1 MVYPYDIK
9 RKEKTTMKKPEEKF
23 NEWLTNAV
31 KGKEG
36 FEVVYVKAQEYVCR
50 NEDYIQNVT
59 TLFIMVWKSG
69 EPIFCYKWK
78 EGENK
83 DDIAKIAF
91 VIKKQKKMM
100 LYINTDAE
108 KIYSFGME
116 NTELEEIM
124 VFIFY
129 QVRDEIT
136 FIAAS
141 SESKEIKMI
150 NAIQN
155 EECNVMPLIVGQIGG
170 SLQEQ
175 MVAKQSEE
183 EVSDGTES

>member
-1 MVYPYDIK
+1 
-9 RKEKTTMKKPEEKF
+9 MKKTEERL

-31 KGKEG
+31 RGKEG
-36 FEVVYVKAQEYVCR
+36 FEAVYAKGQEYVCR

-59 TLFIMVWKSG
+59 TLFVMAWKSG

-83 DDIAKIAF
+83 DNNAKVAF

-100 LYINTDAE
+100 LYINADVE
-108 KIYSFGME
+108 EIYSFGME
-116 NTELEEIM
+116 STKLEDIL
-124 VFIFY
+124 VLIFY

-136 FIAAS
+136 LIAAS

-150 NAIQN
+150 NAMQN
-155 EECNVMPLIVGQIGG
+155 EECNAMPLIMGQIG
-170 SLQEQ
+170 SSVQEQ
-175 MVAKQSEE
+175 AVAKQKRGE
-183 EVSDGTES
+183 